1 MKPIASIV
9 SISIIIAAAAAV
21 APSGVRAQMAV
32 SAGVGGGF
40 TAVTG
45 DARRVWDFGG
55 FHMQGMVAFGRATS
69 AVGFRTDLM
78 YQRFTSSLPGEAGS
92 TSDLAGIVSVVYSPT
107 TYLLK
112 PYVLGGLGVY
122 RSTDNFDAAEIHEE
136 PITRFGVNA
145 GVGARLGFVRFG
157 TFIEARFHRIF
168 GTNRDIDFV
177 PVTVGVMF

>member
-1 MKPIASIV
+1 MKWITTTLIT
-9 SISIIIAAAAAV
+9 AAALGGAA
-21 APSGVRAQMAV
+21 AITPCGARAQIAV

-45 DARRVWDFGG
+45 DASRVWDAGG
-55 FHMQGMVAFGRATS
+55 FHMQGMVAFGRAAS

-78 YQRFTSSLPGEAGS
+78 YQRFTSSVAGEAGR

-112 PYVLGGLGVY
+112 PYVLGGVGVY
-122 RSTDNFDAAEIHEE
+122 RSTDNFDAPQIHED
-136 PITRFGVNA
+136 PITRFGANA
-145 GVGARLGFVRFG
+145 GLGARLSFVRFG
-157 TFIEARFHRIF
+157 TFVEARFHRIF
-168 GTNRDIDFV
+168 GTNRDVDFV